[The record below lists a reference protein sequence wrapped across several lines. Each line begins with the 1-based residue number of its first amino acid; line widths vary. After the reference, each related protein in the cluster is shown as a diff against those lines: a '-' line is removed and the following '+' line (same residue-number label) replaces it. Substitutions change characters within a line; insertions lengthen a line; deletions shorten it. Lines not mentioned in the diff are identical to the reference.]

1 MLNLTKWSTS
11 MFLNEDQLV
20 DLCNFNPGLQ
30 KKFVWRSLTPVTI
43 NRTNYR
49 HNFDREAVG
58 LKGETYEDGMI
69 SHFAK
74 LLTR

>member
-1 MLNLTKWSTS
+1 
-11 MFLNEDQLV
+11 MFLNEDQPV
-20 DLCNFNPGLQ
+20 DLCNFNPGPQ
-30 KKFVWRSLTPVTI
+30 KKFIGRSPTPVTI

-49 HNFDREAVG
+49 HNIDREAVG

-69 SHFAK
+69 SHFTK